1 MQTSLPETLR
11 ADLHGQAAERA
22 IRACVH
28 CGFCNAVC
36 PTYQVL
42 GEETD
47 GPRGRIYLIKGLLE
61 GRIDVSSARPH
72 LDRCLTCRAC
82 ERACPSGVPYA
93 NLLET
98 GRAVIE
104 SAQSRSFGDRI
115 LRRLVRSVVPYRQ
128 RVRALAAL
136 GQLMAPVL
144 PSRARRMLRDGPGI
158 APLSRVPPKDTGH
171 RAMLFSGCVQE
182 VIRPGINRAASRLL
196 STLGW
201 RLQPDP
207 GGCCGALSH
216 HLSAHEEALRFMRA
230 NVDAWWPLIESG
242 LETIVVTASGCAAA
256 LVDYGRLLAFDPE
269 YGPKAQVIASR
280 VRDLSA
286 CIDARDIAGLGLVP
300 DTRAVALHRPCTL
313 DHSLNQGGHLEALLR
328 AAGFNLR
335 PGSNDIGCCGSAG
348 SYSLLEPGLAQALRR
363 RKLATLG
370 AAEVDLIVTANIGC
384 QLHLAAGT
392 RVPVQHWAQALALRL
407 PS

>member
-11 ADLHGQAAERA
+11 ADLHGQMAERA

-42 GEETD
+42 AEETD

-61 GRIDVSSARPH
+61 GRTDVASARRH

-93 NLLET
+93 SLLET
-98 GRAVIE
+98 GRAVME
-104 SAQSRSFGDRI
+104 HAQPRSFGDRI
-115 LRRLVRSVVPYRQ
+115 LRRLIRSVVPYRR
-128 RVRALAAL
+128 RVRAFTAL
-136 GQLMAPVL
+136 GRLMTPVL
-144 PSRARRMLRDGPGI
+144 PRRVRRMLRESPEMTH
-158 APLSRVPPKDTGH
+158 LSAVPPKDTGH

-182 VIRPGINRAASRLL
+182 VVRPGINHAASRLL
-196 STLGW
+196 TTLGW

-216 HLSAHEEALRFMRA
+216 HLSANEESLRFMRA

-242 LETIVVTASGCAAA
+242 LETIVVTASGCAAM
-256 LVDYGRLLAFDPE
+256 LVDYGRLLAFDPT
-269 YGPKAQVIASR
+269 YGPKAQAIASR

-286 CIDARDIAGLGLVP
+286 CMNAQDIADLDLVP
-300 DTRAVALHRPCTL
+300 DTRTVALHRPCTL
-313 DHSLNQGGHLEALLR
+313 DHSLNQGAHLEALLR
-328 AAGFNLR
+328 VAGFNLR
-335 PGSNDIGCCGSAG
+335 PGSPDAGCCGSAG
-348 SYSLLEPGLAQALRR
+348 SYSLLEPSLAQALRR
-363 RKLATLG
+363 RKLAALG
-370 AAEVDLIVTANIGC
+370 TSEVDLIVTANIGC